1 MEKAVNITNVLD
13 SVVLHDTLIDWTD
26 PSVTAD
32 SVTTKLIGFVD
43 HWDLPEFFG
52 MLPHEVERKILF
64 EAKRPTWGGKSI
76 YGKHY
81 YQHLLTLIKLMFPDT
96 DITPA
101 LADAVMFFM
110 KGIGGWGK
118 KMLNLIGSQNSGKSA
133 SAVRIAFAC
142 MYVDPEYTAVY
153 VANPFENAAS
163 STVWGDCE
171 ELWDQLC
178 EAHPNNTGIG
188 YGEASSLFPWGR
200 KYASKSID
208 FVPNIPK
215 AGRVELRHTKHV
227 GKFKGSKMRGKDVY
241 RGVLLVLIDEV
252 NEIENMSF
260 LTTLTNI
267 SSQEGFFCV
276 TGQNFKDTEDLGGR
290 MTDPV
295 GTYGGPSTF
304 DELDLDADLFW
315 HSAASSVT
323 LRFDGH
329 RSPNLLAG
337 RTIYPKLFK
346 EADRTRLR
354 NDYGEMSPDY
364 FSQVRSFP
372 IRGTETNSV
381 LSRAKIS
388 ASRHIDPFFSM
399 MKPKGRVA
407 FCDPAFGGRD
417 KAVFGWA
424 EYGDATVTDGEGS
437 QVMQELLVFKDH
449 MHDLSLVKG
458 ATYNEYWFDRMK
470 SAGISIAD
478 IVEGSDVSY
487 EDQIAIRC
495 RELCKR
501 HNIPIQCFGYDFSMR
516 PDIVSSMNR
525 MLGFAAQAF
534 DYNQAPEGIFIENL
548 KKNAEDCCKNR
559 CSELAFSA
567 ADLFLTKQ
575 VRGGSY
581 IETAITQLS
590 RTLYET
596 KNGKYLVED
605 KKAYKARWQQVSPDR
620 RDVLMGIVGML
631 HRQGFKQRIVS
642 AGGKSKSAFAEINA
656 RKLGKIKVGR
666 RL

>member
-1 MEKAVNITNVLD
+1 MTLD
-13 SVVLHDTLIDWTD
+13 DPFKDVSLHDSWIDWSD

-32 SVTTKLIGFVD
+32 TVTTTLIGYVD
-43 HWDLPEFFG
+43 HWDLPEFEG
-52 MLPHEVERKILF
+52 IEPIYIERQILF
-64 EAKRPTWGGKSI
+64 DAKRPNWSKTSK
-76 YGKHY
+76 YGKPY
-81 YQHLLTLIKLMFPDT
+81 YQHMLTLIKLMFPET
-96 DITPA
+96 DITPS
-101 LADAVMFFM
+101 LADATMFFCM
-110 KGIGGWGK
+110 GIGGAGK
-118 KMLNLIGSQNSGKSA
+118 KMENLIGSQNSGKSA
-133 SAVRIAFAC
+133 GAIRIGFAC
-142 MYVDPEYTAVY
+142 MFIDPEYTAIY
-153 VANPFENAAS
+153 VANPFDNAAD

-171 ELWDQLC
+171 ELWDQLVTYW
-178 EAHPNNTGIG
+178 PNNTGVG

-200 KYASKSID
+200 KYANKMLE

-215 AGRVELRHTKHV
+215 AGIIALRNTKHV
-227 GKFKGSKMRGKDVY
+227 GKFKGSKMRGKDVD
-241 RGVLLVLIDEV
+241 RGIILVIIDEV

-260 LTTLTNI
+260 LTTLVNI
-267 SSQEGFFCV
+267 SSQDGFFCI
-276 TGQNFKDTEDLGGR
+276 TSQNFKDESDMGGR
-290 MTDPV
+290 MAEPQ
-295 GTYGGPSTF
+295 GTFGGPSTY
-304 DELDLDADLFW
+304 DELDVDVDLYW
-315 HSAASSVT
+315 HSGASSIT

-329 RSPNLLAG
+329 RSPNILSG

-346 EADRTRLR
+346 EVDRQRIK
-354 NDYGEMSPDY
+354 NDYGEHSPDY

-372 IRGTETNSV
+372 VRGTETNSV

-388 ASRHIDPFFSM
+388 ASRHLDPFFSI
-399 MKPKGRVA
+399 MKLKGRVA

-487 EDQIAIRC
+487 EDQIAIQC